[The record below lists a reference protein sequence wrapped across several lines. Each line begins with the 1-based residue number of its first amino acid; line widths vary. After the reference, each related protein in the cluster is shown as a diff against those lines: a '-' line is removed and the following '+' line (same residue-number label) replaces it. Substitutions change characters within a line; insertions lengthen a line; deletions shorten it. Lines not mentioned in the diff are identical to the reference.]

1 MKLNQRENQGPAAAL
16 VLAGAVL
23 LAGGCGGESGKPAT
37 TKPGMQRSADML
49 KEELKRIEEE
59 AKRDRERTREDWAQ
73 LITETEELQ
82 RKTVEA
88 WGQHAAMKDAPGA
101 RAAAYN
107 HKTGGYGSGAREMR
121 LASFRRK
128 LKEFTDDQV
137 VRLGQHIKAEHRSA
151 KYRYERAV
159 EKLEAARKHQQ

>member
-1 MKLNQRENQGPAAAL
+1 MKFNQRGNRWTPPAL

-23 LAGGCGGESGKPAT
+23 LAVACAGGESSKPEAT
-37 TKPGMQRSADML
+37 DPM
-49 KEELKRIEEE
+49 KEALKRIEEE
-59 AKRDRERTREDWAQ
+59 AKRDRESTREDWAQ

-82 RKTVEA
+82 RKTVEV
-88 WGQHAAMKDAPGA
+88 WGQHAAMKGAPGA
-101 RAAAYN
+101 RAAAYG
-107 HKTGGYGSGAREMR
+107 HKTGGYGAGTRKMR

-151 KYRYERAV
+151 KYRYQRV
-159 EKLEAARKHQQ
+159 VDKLEAARKHQQ